1 MRYAVLLTAAL
12 AAWPALADAPADAAA
27 AVEAF
32 HAALRAGDSA
42 AAEALLAPDAIVLEQ
57 GHAETRE
64 QYLSHHLPADI
75 AFAQAA
81 ALQRG
86 PAATVVSGD
95 VAWVSASTLSELK
108 TKGEAKRSRGAE
120 LIVLSRGA
128 DGWRIRAIHW
138 SSHALP
144 AQGR

>member
-1 MRYAVLLTAAL
+1 VRAG
-12 AAWPALADAPADAAA
+12 APADPAA

-57 GHAETRE
+57 GHSETRG

-75 AFAQAA
+75 AFAQSAA
-81 ALQRG
+81 QQRG

-95 VAWVSASTLSELK
+95 VAWVSATTLSALQAE
-108 TKGEAKRSRGAE
+108 GETKRSQGAE
-120 LIVLSRGA
+120 LVVLSRGA
-128 DGWRIRAIHW
+128 NGWRIRAIHW
-138 SSHALP
+138 SSHALREP
-144 AQGR
+144 AR